1 MKHRAYSENP
11 ENGERFYLCTD
22 GEFRTADDLD
32 GFPVRGY
39 TTTNRALRAVTTVH
53 HRMFPTADDWTLGTE
68 PEPTAPEFLTTC
80 SACGDDLD
88 TCNDPGAHRRG
99 TCTFCD
105 DPSATLCEACS
116 DDLQRHPVRVRT
128 PRRTDDLDGWTG
140 WGK

>member
-1 MKHRAYSENP
+1 MS
-11 ENGERFYLCTD
+11 
-22 GEFRTADDLD
+22 
-32 GFPVRGY
+32 
-39 TTTNRALRAVTTVH
+39 TTALRATIATLRRQAGV
-53 HRMFPTADDWTLGTE
+53 TADTAEYHKIMRAIDALEAIAT
-68 PEPTAPEFLTTC
+68 PAPTKFMTTC